1 MLPGV
6 AMIGNAGLGLLA
18 NMSRM
23 YKSDEWSVIAYF
35 SYLLIAAFSE
45 LHFLSLR
52 EFMIVNSL

>member
-1 MLPGV
+1 
-6 AMIGNAGLGLLA
+6 MIGNAGLGLLA